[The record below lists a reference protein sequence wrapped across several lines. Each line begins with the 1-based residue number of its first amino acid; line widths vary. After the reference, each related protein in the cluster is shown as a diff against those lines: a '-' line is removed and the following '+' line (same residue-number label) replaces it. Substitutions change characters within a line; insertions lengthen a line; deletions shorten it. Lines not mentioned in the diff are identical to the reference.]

1 MGKKEG
7 KSIIHLDFYKFMSG
21 FVIRTILLLRMMCI
35 FLELFQFCNL
45 SFRNLRNGK
54 FLFQIGKWSQMMK
67 FYGPYLGRFETK
79 WVVGNGIESEF
90 EKDCQKWKK
99 MQRDAAE

>member
-1 MGKKEG
+1 
-7 KSIIHLDFYKFMSG
+7 
-21 FVIRTILLLRMMCI
+21 
-35 FLELFQFCNL
+35 
-45 SFRNLRNGK
+45 
-54 FLFQIGKWSQMMK
+54 MMK